1 MNTEAQEIPH
11 YFEELRVRL
20 NTVDRVKK
28 EVDRLIAPD
37 FNPFALLRPDELR
50 LSNVIAA
57 LLNPVDEHG
66 QGARFLSAFIELLEE
81 VTNAHEHLVKI
92 KQSWGQNLS
101 PPVKVGVEIPTHLI
115 TDSLRRMDILVSSE
129 VSSEKFGLMIE
140 NKPWAWDQPGQL
152 ASYHEHLSKDFPL
165 GHVMVYLSGN
175 GAPPSDNSFSET
187 VNKGNLLRQG
197 NLIVI
202 GYRPHLT
209 KWLSRCIYLT
219 EAVRVRVVLTD
230 LLNWIETNFEMNESD
245 REEENKA

>member
-1 MNTEAQEIPH
+1 MNTEVQEIPH

-57 LLNPVDEHG
+57 LLNPADKHG

-81 VTNAHEHLVKI
+81 VANAHEHLVKI
-92 KQSWGQNLS
+92 KQLWGQKLS

-129 VSSEKFGLMIE
+129 NFGLMIE

-152 ASYHEHLSKDFPL
+152 ASYHEHLSIGFPL

-175 GAPPSDNSFSET
+175 GAFPSDNSFSEK
-187 VNKGNLLRQG
+187 VNKNNLLQQG

-209 KWLSRCIYLT
+209 KWLSRCIDLT
-219 EAVRVRVVLTD
+219 EAVRVRVILTD
-230 LLNWIETNFEMNESD
+230 LLNWIEANFEMNESD